1 MLKRIGGEKMNNE
14 EKILAMLEKMD
25 ARQNCTEAILEQ
37 LQQGQEATNVRL
49 DKIDARLDSMQADIT
64 DLKQNVDT
72 ISERTGNIE
81 NDVKT
86 ISERTDNIE
95 NDVKTISERTIK
107 IELVHGKKL
116 DGLYESVVGNG
127 EKFARLDIVENK
139 VEDYGHRIW
148 ALEQVVKK

>member
-1 MLKRIGGEKMNNE
+1 MALTKEDLQAIGALMDNKLEPIKADIADLK
-14 EKILAMLEKMD
+14 
-25 ARQNCTEAILEQ
+25 
-37 LQQGQEATNVRL
+37 QGQSVTNVRL
-49 DKIDARLDSMQADIT
+49 DKVDARLDNMQADIT

-72 ISERTGNIE
+72 ISERIGNIE

-86 ISERTDNIE
+86 ISER
-95 NDVKTISERTIK
+95 SIK

-116 DGLYESVVGNG
+116 DGLYESVVGTG

>member
-1 MLKRIGGEKMNNE
+1 MNNE

-86 ISERTDNIE
+86 ISERT
-95 NDVKTISERTIK
+95 IK